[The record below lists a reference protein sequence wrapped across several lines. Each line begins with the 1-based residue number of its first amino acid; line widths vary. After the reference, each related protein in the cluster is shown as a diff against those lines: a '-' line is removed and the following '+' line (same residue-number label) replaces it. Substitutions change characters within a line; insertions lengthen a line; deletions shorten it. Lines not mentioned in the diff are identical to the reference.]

1 MPSAV
6 SAGRSCPD
14 SGCPAVRRPQP
25 REASPRISKKTVQTE
40 KSMKKHLIRSVK
52 YFVALCVLYL
62 VVMALMFVTNTSLL
76 TPAETFRALV
86 HSTRGQVMIAAM
98 LLLSALYP
106 RFGFISRQVVGH
118 LMSDREQV
126 VNAFAAE
133 GFRPVRESEYEIV
146 FRGDTL
152 PRRLSLLFEDEIRVT
167 QNGEWIVIEGI
178 RRGVAR
184 VYFRLENHLNRKE
197 R

>member
-1 MPSAV
+1 
-6 SAGRSCPD
+6 
-14 SGCPAVRRPQP
+14 
-25 REASPRISKKTVQTE
+25 
-40 KSMKKHLIRSVK
+40 MKKYLIRSVK
-52 YFVALCVLYL
+52 YFIALCVLYL
-62 VVMALMFVTNTSLL
+62 IVMGLMFLTNTSLL

-86 HSTRGQVMIAAM
+86 HSTRGQVLIVAVAV
-98 LLLSALYP
+98 LSALYP
-106 RFGFISRQVVGH
+106 RIGFVSRQTVGH
-118 LMSDREQV
+118 LMTDREQV
-126 VNAFAAE
+126 INAFASE

-152 PRRLSLLFEDEIRVT
+152 LRRLSLLFEDEIRVT

-184 VYFRLENHLNRKE
+184 VHFRLESYLNRKE